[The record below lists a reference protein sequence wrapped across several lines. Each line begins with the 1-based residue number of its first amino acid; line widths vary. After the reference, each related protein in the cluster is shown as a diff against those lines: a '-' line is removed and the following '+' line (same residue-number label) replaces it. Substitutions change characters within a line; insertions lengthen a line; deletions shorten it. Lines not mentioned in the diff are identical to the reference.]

1 MTNNHGR
8 PSGGPYDVPNSAPN
22 NAPANVSRVQQRA
35 LIVGIAFTLL
45 LLVGFVLDRNQFFQS
60 YLFAFSFWAGISV
73 GALALLMLQHMTGG
87 GWGFVIRRVLEAA
100 TRTLP
105 LMLILFVPIVLGAHR
120 IYEWT
125 DAHEI
130 AEHPVLQEKSK
141 YLNLPFF
148 TVRAAIYFA
157 VWLAL
162 AYFLNRW
169 SLLQDRTADR
179 KYGKNMRVLSGP
191 GMVLFVFTVS
201 FASIDW
207 FMSLDWEW
215 SSTIYGF
222 IFVAA
227 WGLSA
232 LAFTIAVMAAL
243 SRHEPMSNVVG
254 QYHFHD
260 LGKLL
265 LAFVMLWSY
274 FAFSQFLIIWSG
286 NLPEEIRWYLPRIH
300 GAWGAI
306 ALAVIVLHFAFP
318 FLFLLSRS
326 LKRNAGKLVIVAV
339 LILLMRLID
348 LLWMIVPNF
357 THKYPIGWV
366 GVAMYVAAPIA
377 IGGLWLAW
385 FANALTKRAL
395 FPINDP
401 LYETVLEQ
409 KHAHA
414 GH

>member
-1 MTNNHGR
+1 VT
-8 PSGGPYDVPNSAPN
+8 SGPYNP
-22 NAPANVSRVQQRA
+22 PASVNRFQQRA
-35 LIVGIAFTLL
+35 LSVGVVFSALL
-45 LLVGFVLDRNQFFQS
+45 AVGFFLSRDQFFRS
-60 YLFAFSFWAGISV
+60 YLFAFSFWAGISL
-73 GALALLMLQHMTGG
+73 GSLALLMLQHLTGG
-87 GWGFVIRRVLEAA
+87 GWGLVIRRVLEAS

-105 LMLILFVPIVLGAHR
+105 LVLVLFVPIVLGAHR
-120 IYEWT
+120 IYKWT
-125 DAHEI
+125 DAREV
-130 AEHPVLQEKSK
+130 AEHPVLTEKSK
-141 YLNLPFF
+141 YLNLSFF

-157 VWLAL
+157 IWLAF

-179 KYGKNMRVLSGP
+179 KYAKNMRVLSGP
-191 GMVLFVFTVS
+191 GMVLFVFTVT

-207 FMSLDWEW
+207 LMSLDWTW

-227 WGLSA
+227 WSLSA

-243 SRHEPMSNVVG
+243 SRHEPMNNVVA
-254 QYHFHD
+254 QLHFQD

-265 LAFVMLWSY
+265 LALVMLWSY

-286 NLPEEIRWYLPRIH
+286 NLPEEISWYLPRTH
-300 GAWGAI
+300 GAWGGI

-326 LKRNAGKLVIVAV
+326 FKRHAGKLVIVAV
-339 LILLMRLID
+339 LILVMRLVD
-348 LLWMIVPNF
+348 LFWMIQPNF
-357 THKYPIGWV
+357 SGMAFQFNWMDLV
-366 GVAMYVAAPIA
+366 APIA
-377 IGGLWLAW
+377 MGGLWLGV
-385 FANALTKRAL
+385 FARALSKRAL
-395 FPINDP
+395 IPINDP
-401 LYETVLEQ
+401 GYENVLEQ

>member
-1 MTNNHGR
+1 VNR
-8 PSGGPYDVPNSAPN
+8 F
-22 NAPANVSRVQQRA
+22 QQRA
-35 LIVGIAFTLL
+35 LIAGAVFSVLCAI
-45 LLVGFVLDRNQFFQS
+45 GFFVNRDQFFHS
-60 YLFAFSFWAGISV
+60 YLFAFSFWAGISI
-73 GALALLMLQHMTGG
+73 GALALLMLQHLTGG
-87 GWGFVIRRVLEAA
+87 GWGLVIRRVLEAA

-105 LMLILFVPIVLGAHR
+105 LVLFLFVPIVLGAHR
-120 IYEWT
+120 IYKWT
-125 DAHEI
+125 DAHEV
-130 AEHPVLQEKSK
+130 AEHPVLKEKSK

-148 TVRAAIYFA
+148 TVRALIYFA
-157 VWLAL
+157 IWLAL

-169 SLLQDRTADR
+169 SLLQDRTADS
-179 KYGKNMRVLSGP
+179 KYTKNMRVLSGP

-227 WGLSA
+227 WSLSA

-243 SRHEPMSNVVG
+243 TKQEPMNNVVA
-254 QYHFHD
+254 QLHFHD

-265 LAFVMLWSY
+265 LALVMLWSY

-300 GAWGAI
+300 GVWGAI

-326 LKRNAGKLVIVAV
+326 LKRHAGKLVIVAL
-339 LILLMRLID
+339 LILVMRLID
-348 LLWMIVPNF
+348 LFWMIEPNF
-357 THKYPIGWV
+357 TGKEFHFSWMDLV
-366 GVAMYVAAPIA
+366 APIA
-377 IGGLWLAW
+377 MGGLWLGV
-385 FANALTKRAL
+385 FARALTGRAL
-395 FPINDP
+395 IPINDP

>member
-1 MTNNHGR
+1 VTT
-8 PSGGPYDVPNSAPN
+8 PLTVGPY
-22 NAPANVSRVQQRA
+22 NAPPNVNRFQQRA
-35 LIVGIAFTLL
+35 LIVGALFTVVFA
-45 LLVGFVLDRNQFFQS
+45 VGFFVDRAQFFHS
-60 YLFAFSFWAGISV
+60 YLFAFSFWAGIPLGS
-73 GALALLMLQHMTGG
+73 LALLMLQHLTGG
-87 GWGFVIRRVLEAA
+87 GWGLVIRRVLEAS

-105 LMLILFVPIVLGAHR
+105 LVLILFVPIVFGAPW
-120 IYEWT
+120 IYSWT
-125 DAHEI
+125 H
-130 AEHPVLQEKSK
+130 AEEMAKNEALTEKAK

-157 VWLAL
+157 IWLAL
-162 AYFLNRW
+162 AFFLNRW

-179 KYGKNMRVLSGP
+179 QYTKRMGMLSGP
-191 GMVLFVFTVS
+191 GMVLFVFTVT

-207 FMSLDWEW
+207 FMSLDPEW

-227 WGLSA
+227 WSLSA

-243 SRHEPMSNVVG
+243 SKHEPMNSVVA
-254 QYHFHD
+254 QLHFHD

-265 LAFVMLWSY
+265 LALVMLWSY

-326 LKRNAGKLVIVAV
+326 FKRNAGKLVIVAV
-339 LILLMRLID
+339 LILVMRLVD
-348 LLWMIVPNF
+348 LFWMIAPTPNF
-357 THKYPIGWV
+357 AGEHFHVSWMDVVAPIG
-366 GVAMYVAAPIA
+366 M
-377 IGGLWLAW
+377 GGLWLGF
-385 FANALTKRAL
+385 FARALTTRPL
-395 FPINDP
+395 IPINDP
-401 LYETVLEQ
+401 TYQTVLEQ

>member
-1 MTNNHGR
+1 MTV
-8 PSGGPYDVPNSAPN
+8 GPY
-22 NAPANVSRVQQRA
+22 NAPPNVSRFQQRA
-35 LIVGIAFTLL
+35 LIAGAVFTVIFAF
-45 LLVGFVLDRNQFFQS
+45 GFFLNRDQFFHS
-60 YLFAFSFWAGISV
+60 YLFAFSFWAGISI
-73 GALALLMLQHMTGG
+73 GALALLMLQHLTGG
-87 GWGFVIRRVLEAA
+87 GWGLVIRRVLEAA

-105 LMLILFVPIVLGAHR
+105 LVLILFLPIVLGAHR
-120 IYEWT
+120 LYKWT
-125 DAHEI
+125 DAHEV
-130 AEHPVLQEKSK
+130 AEHPVLKEKSK

-148 TVRAAIYFA
+148 TVRGLIYFA
-157 VWLAL
+157 IWLAL

-179 KYGKNMRVLSGP
+179 KYTKNMRVLSGP

-227 WGLSA
+227 WSLSA

-243 SRHEPMSNVVG
+243 SKHEPMNNVVA
-254 QYHFHD
+254 QLHFHD

-265 LAFVMLWSY
+265 LALVMLWSY

-300 GAWGAI
+300 GVWGAI

-326 LKRNAGKLVIVAV
+326 LKRHAGKLVIVAV
-339 LILLMRLID
+339 LILVMRLVD
-348 LLWMIVPNF
+348 LFWMIEPNF
-357 THKYPIGWV
+357 TGKEFHFSWMDLV
-366 GVAMYVAAPIA
+366 APIA
-377 IGGLWLAW
+377 MGGLWLGV
-385 FANALTKRAL
+385 FARAL
-395 FPINDP
+395 SQRALIPINDP